1 VIRFLVRIAAVL
13 PLVWALGFAAFV
25 VFLPGP
31 ADPMIKTDV
40 IVVPTGGPGRI
51 QRGAK
56 LVMAG
61 SASRMFISGAALNA
75 SAGSIARTNDL
86 DRRLF
91 ACCVDVGHEASN
103 TRSNAEETIDWLR
116 TRKAKSVR
124 LVTTDWH
131 MPRARFEL
139 DQVVGSDIQ
148 VIDDAVDS
156 RADFQTLMREYN
168 KYLLRRIAV
177 LAGW

>member
-1 VIRFLVRIAAVL
+1 VIRFLIRLTASLLLA
-13 PLVWALGFAAFV
+13 WALGFAAFV
-25 VFLPGP
+25 VLLPGP
-31 ADPMIKTDV
+31 IDPMVRTDV

-51 QRGAK
+51 QRGAA
-56 LVMAG
+56 LIMAG
-61 SASRMFISGAALNA
+61 SAQRMFISGAAPNA
-75 SAGSIARTNDL
+75 SAASIARTNGL

-103 TRSNAEETIDWLR
+103 TRSNAEETIEWLR
-116 TRKAKSVR
+116 ARKAKTVR

-139 DQVVGSDIQ
+139 DQVVGRDIR

-156 RADFQTLMREYN
+156 NADFATLMREYN

>member
-1 VIRFLVRIAAVL
+1 MTRFFVRISAFIL
-13 PLVWALGFAAFV
+13 LVWALRFAAFV

-31 ADPMIKTDV
+31 ADPAIRTDV
-40 IVVPTGGPGRI
+40 IVVPTGAPGRI
-51 QRGAK
+51 QRGAM

-91 ACCVDVGHEASN
+91 ACCVDVGREASN
-103 TRSNAEETIDWLR
+103 TRSNAEETVDWLR
-116 TRKAKSVR
+116 ARKAKSVR

-139 DQVVGSDIQ
+139 DQVVGPEIRI
-148 VIDDAVDS
+148 VDDAVDS
-156 RADFQTLMREYN
+156 RADFETLMREYN